1 MRIIMLGGPGA
12 GKGTQSAF
20 LTEHYS
26 IPQISTGD
34 MLRSAIA
41 EETPVGIEAKKL
53 MDKGN
58 LVPDDVITKLVGERI
73 KQDDCAKGFLL
84 DGFPR
89 TIAQADALKSR
100 NLRLDA
106 VVEIDVNH
114 EVIIKRISGRRV
126 HEASGRVYHITNNPP
141 KVAGIDDDTGEPLTQ
156 RDDDLEDT
164 VRHRLKVYE
173 TKTAPLIDYFK
184 DWEKNDPDTAP
195 RYVKV
200 DGIGELNEVR
210 DRIFAGLAG
219 IED

>member
-1 MRIIMLGGPGA
+1 MRIIMLGGPGV

-20 LTEHYS
+20 LTERYS

-34 MLRSAIA
+34 MLRAAIA
-41 EETPVGIEAKKL
+41 EKTPVGVEAKKL

-58 LVPDDVITKLVGERI
+58 LVPDDVITQLVRERI
-73 KQDDCAKGFLL
+73 KHADCKKGFLL

-89 TIAQADALKSR
+89 TIAQADALKSDR
-100 NLRLDA
+100 LRIDA
-106 VVEIDVNH
+106 VVEIDVDH
-114 EVIIKRISGRRV
+114 ELIIQRMSGRRV
-126 HEASGRVYHITNNPP
+126 HEASGRVYHVSNNPP
-141 KVAGIDDDTGEPLTQ
+141 KVAGIDDETGDPLAQ
-156 RDDDLEDT
+156 REDDQEDT

-173 TKTAPLIDYFK
+173 TVTAPLIDYFK
-184 DWEKNDPDTAP
+184 DWGKNEPDTAP

-219 IED
+219 IDD